1 MMRRHARGF
10 TLIELMITVAIVGI
24 LAAIAYPSY
33 QEYIFRTKRNDAKTV
48 LLEAAQMLERNFTE
62 ANSYSKRSDGTAFTL
77 PVTVTQSPKSGG
89 AAVYSISFLGAATAT
104 TYVIQAEPQ
113 SGQTGDRCGTLTLNQ
128 VGQQGVVG
136 AKSGVTAVECWRK

>member
-1 MMRRHARGF
+1 MMRRHATGF

-33 QEYIFRTKRNDAKTV
+33 QEYVFRSKRNDAKTV

-62 ANSYSKRSDGTAFTL
+62 ANSYSKKSDGTSFTL
-77 PVTVTQSPKSGG
+77 PVTQSPKSGG
-89 AAVYSISFLGAATAT
+89 AAAYLISFSGAATAT

-128 VGQQGVVG
+128 VGQQDVVG

>member
-33 QEYIFRTKRNDAKTV
+33 QDFIFRSKRNDAKTV

-62 ANSYSKRSDGTAFTL
+62 ANSYSKKSDGTSFTL
-77 PVTVTQSPKSGG
+77 PVTQSPKSGG

-104 TYVIQAEPQ
+104 TYVIQAVPQ

-128 VGQQGVVG
+128 VGQQDVVG
-136 AKSGVTAVECWRK
+136 AKAGVTAVEWWRK